1 MVSPSSLLSVYSAD
15 DLIEHSASDEL
26 YPSDIDM
33 LVHGTPGSK
42 KGLTSHP
49 RYEDTLQTSEVNK
62 LSWAKEIEGK
72 VSVFDG
78 PVNDFLDIFVP
89 KPDSECPGKHSNANI
104 RNAFESIMTGKGK
117 EVRKYPALVRC
128 ILPAE
133 NDSATEIIDL
143 DSGPQDAGQRVP
155 HQDEAVLCQR

>member
-15 DLIEHSASDEL
+15 DLVEHSASDEL
-26 YPSDIDM
+26 YLSDIDM

-49 RYEDTLQTSEVNK
+49 CYEDTLQTSEVNK

-78 PVNDFLDIFVP
+78 PVENFLDIFVP
-89 KPDSECPGKHSNANI
+89 KPDSECPVKPSDANI
-104 RNAFESIMTGKGK
+104 RSAFESDMTGKGT
-117 EVRKYPALVRC
+117 ETNKYPALVRC
-128 ILPAE
+128 ILPKA
-133 NDSATEIIDL
+133 NDLATEMINI
-143 DSGPQDAGQRVP
+143 DSGS
-155 HQDEAVLCQR
+155 

>member
-1 MVSPSSLLSVYSAD
+1 MASPSSLSSVYSAD
-15 DLIEHSASDEL
+15 DLTSHSPSDEL
-26 YPSDIDM
+26 YPSDTDM

-78 PVNDFLDIFVP
+78 PVEDFLDIFVP
-89 KPDSECPGKHSNANI
+89 KPDSECLGKPSDANI
-104 RNAFESIMTGKGK
+104 RNAFENNMTGKGT
-117 EVRKYPALVRC
+117 ETNKYPALVRC
-128 ILPAE
+128 ILPKA
-133 NDSATEIIDL
+133 NDSSTETINI
-143 DSGPQDAGQRVP
+143 DSGSQEAGSRVR
-155 HQDEAVLCQR
+155 HQDEAVLW

>member
-1 MVSPSSLLSVYSAD
+1 MASPSSQPSVYSAD
-15 DLIEHSASDEL
+15 DFIEHSASDEL
-26 YPSDIDM
+26 YSSDFHM

-78 PVNDFLDIFVP
+78 PVDDFLDIFVP
-89 KPDSECPGKHSNANI
+89 KPDSECPGKPSDANI
-104 RNAFESIMTGKGK
+104 RNAFESMITGKGK
-117 EVRKYPALVRC
+117 EARKYPALVRC
-128 ILPAE
+128 TLPGE
-133 NDSATEIIDL
+133 NDLVTEIINI
-143 DSGPQDAGQRVP
+143 DSGSQETSSRVR
-155 HQDEAVLCQR
+155 HQDEATFC